1 MLLCVQVYLHHCSL
15 QRFQFQIICPELEK
29 KVLSF
34 CVKKLC
40 KDHGSELFYKPTTWV
55 CVIFNSCSPLSQ
67 AGPTFLCG
75 NLSLV
80 FFTVMI
86 VLSDMPWHDMKTNLK
101 LCDLTLQINHWSWKL
116 FIGFEVHL
124 CYAGWSRAVSHIDS
138 LVMLWMGKLGL
149 KKLPWYGTIGTEPLT
164 WFGSLAPSKSFF
176 SGKLRVNDSLWHD
189 RWQCQCQWQATCQCQ
204 VNVKSMSVSQ
214 CRIKVLSLSCQPCTS
229 CWLRCGC
236 IIMIIISE
244 IIWAKVI

>member
-1 MLLCVQVYLHHCSL
+1 MWYLVNNSCL
-15 QRFQFQIICPELEK
+15 MM
-29 KVLSF
+29 
-34 CVKKLC
+34 
-40 KDHGSELFYKPTTWV
+40 
-55 CVIFNSCSPLSQ
+55 SCSPLSQ

-80 FFTVMI
+80 CFTVMI
-86 VLSDMPWHDMKTNLK
+86 VLSDMPWHDMKTMRLK
-101 LCDLTLQINHWSWKL
+101 LCDLTLQINHWQLKL
-116 FIGFEVHL
+116 ETVHWFWGALML
-124 CYAGWSRAVSHIDS
+124 CWLKPGCFTHSQSCDALD
-138 LVMLWMGKLGL
+138 GKTWVE
-149 KKLPWYGTIGTEPLT
+149 KIAIGTEPLT
-164 WFGSLAPSKSFF
+164 WFDSLATSKSF

-214 CRIKVLSLSCQPCTS
+214 CHIKVLSLSCQPCTS